1 MRYMQAERLRF
12 GWCRSIGVQMGRRQ
26 LEVPVM
32 RARAGWYG
40 CPVAVVIAAAALLPT
55 AAVAAD
61 PVTFSATGAAQTY
74 AVPPG
79 VTSITATVNGAAGGA
94 FSPGST
100 PNVVG
105 KNGGQT
111 KATLLV
117 APGTVLTLVVG
128 KAGSVRGAGTS
139 VAYGGGGAAG
149 GSGGAGG
156 GGGSFVFGPTGT
168 LLLAAGGGGGF
179 GGVFGGGE
187 GAGTG
192 TVGLAGGPGTA
203 TGRVGGAPG
212 TETAGGAAGSTG
224 GTAGGGPATVAS
236 FATGGAGGG
245 TSGGGGGGGYFGG
258 GGGGSPDGVGAG
270 GGGQGGGGGSG
281 YASPNTAL
289 VTGTSGS
296 VGTQAGDGQITF
308 VPNQGP
314 VPPPPV
320 AEQCAN
326 GIDDDHDGFT
336 DAVDPQCKLNRGSEG
351 PVDNPLI
358 ACTDNDIVL
367 VNVTRAGGRVL
378 VSGIADRRFQGR
390 NVEIFAGDTKAGDAV
405 VADNGSFV
413 ARLPAPSARKARTIR
428 YQARLDQSRSPAL
441 KLARHMSVTTARVSG
456 TAVVFAGRVTGS
468 RRKRAVVDLLGRT
481 GGCNSHKFV
490 VVARARL
497 RPDGSFRVTAKPF
510 PDLAIA
516 IYRARTTIPGGHTF
530 TLPQAVKLR

>member
-1 MRYMQAERLRF
+1 MRYMQAVRSSFGACHGVGGQVDRLR
-12 GWCRSIGVQMGRRQ
+12 REVPGRR
-26 LEVPVM
+26 VG
-32 RARAGWYG
+32 AGWYG

-74 AVPPG
+74 TAPPG

-94 FSPGST
+94 FSPGSA

-117 APGTVLTLVVG
+117 APGNVLTLVVG
-128 KAGSVRGAGTS
+128 KAGSTLGAGTS
-139 VAYGGGGAAG
+139 AAYGGGGAAG
-149 GSGGAGG
+149 GAGGAGG
-156 GGGSFVFGPTGT
+156 GGGSFVFGPTGF
-168 LLLAAGGGGGF
+168 LLVAAGGGGGF

-187 GAGTG
+187 GAGAG
-192 TVGLAGGPGTA
+192 TVGLAGGPGVP
-203 TGRVGGAPG
+203 TGRIGGAPG
-212 TETAGGAAGSTG
+212 TETAGGVAGSSG
-224 GTAGGGPATVAS
+224 GTAGGGPATIAS
-236 FATGGAGGG
+236 FATTGGAGGG

-258 GGGGSPDGVGAG
+258 GGGGTPDGIGG

-281 YASPNTAL
+281 YASPNTVL
-289 VTGTSGS
+289 VTGASGS

-308 VPNQGP
+308 VPNEGP

-358 ACTDNDIVL
+358 ACTDNDLVL
-367 VNVTRAGGRVL
+367 VNVTRVGGRVL
-378 VSGIADRRFQGR
+378 ASGIADRGFQGR
-390 NVEIFAGDTKAGDAV
+390 KVEIFAGDTKAGAAV
-405 VADNGSFV
+405 VADNGSFA

-428 YQARLDQSRSPAL
+428 YQARLDQRRSPAL

-456 TAVVFAGRVTGS
+456 TAVVLAGRVTGS

-490 VVARARL
+490 VVGRARL

-510 PDLAIA
+510 SDLAIA
-516 IYRARTTIPGGHTF
+516 IYRARTTIPGGRTF